1 MVGGDDEN
9 VRSFLALQGEAVGGG
24 RQLQPLVATHHLP
37 ITSTRRRWTSSTS
50 CLTKIAKKAGSWK
63 APTPLHFDLVVR

>member
-37 ITSTRRRWTSSTS
+37 ITSSRRRRWTTTSETS
-50 CLTKIAKKAGSWK
+50 CLTKIKKASSWK
-63 APTPLHFDLVVR
+63 ATGSNASPL